1 MTYQKHFKVVSF
13 GDLVVDIVVG
23 VSHFPIEHSAH
34 QMTRFVTL
42 EPGGSGNFLIA
53 GAHLGL
59 NMSALGTIG
68 SDDFSTRMLDILN
81 EKNID
86 TTTIVRQDD
95 GTTTTVL
102 VLADT
107 SGRHVFLGNR
117 GTGPELPLSETWR
130 ASLSAADAVQTWGYT
145 LQEDR
150 LTQAMLD
157 GMTCARQHGCRVF
170 FDPGPQSADAR
181 PEHRQSALE
190 NCDVVLLTADE
201 IPHLLA
207 DAYKIEHARK
217 LLDVGPSLICVKR
230 GAGGCIIFTEKE
242 IAEHPGFP
250 VKVCDTSAAG
260 DSFDAAFIY
269 AYLQQWSLQQI
280 AAFANAMGAAKV
292 RKFGTGRQVPTSDEV
307 RQVLEEFSVSVPF

>member
-23 VSHFPIEHSAH
+23 VSHFPIEPSAH
-34 QMTRFVTL
+34 QMARFVTL

-59 NMSALGTIG
+59 NMSALGTVG

-81 EKNID
+81 EKNIN
-86 TTTIVRQDD
+86 TTTIVRQVD

-130 ASLSAADAVQTWGYT
+130 ASLSAA
-145 LQEDR
+145 
-150 LTQAMLD
+150 
-157 GMTCARQHGCRVF
+157 
-170 FDPGPQSADAR
+170 
-181 PEHRQSALE
+181 
-190 NCDVVLLTADE
+190 
-201 IPHLLA
+201 
-207 DAYKIEHARK
+207 
-217 LLDVGPSLICVKR
+217 
-230 GAGGCIIFTEKE
+230 
-242 IAEHPGFP
+242 
-250 VKVCDTSAAG
+250 G

-269 AYLQQWSLQQI
+269 AYIQQWPLRQI

-292 RKFGTGRQVPTSDEV
+292 RKIGTGRQVPTSGEV
-307 RQVLEEFSVSVPF
+307 RQVLEEFSVSVPFLYFLLHIAFPNVQYTLRCTQHGGFQ